1 MTNKIVAIQGNQL
14 SKLNPKTDT
23 SIFLANEIQKKNYKI
38 FYYEPKDLSI
48 INSKVIAK
56 GFFIKFEYNQKK
68 IFTFIFDTTNVGF
81 VNPKYCIKM
90 AMFIHNLKQR
100 EIQYLQQSFII
111 VSSKIVERLLELI
124 FFLQKPVAPVYIINN
139 PHSYSPE

>member
-1 MTNKIVAIQGNQL
+1 MFAEYNYNEFPYVRVKFSNTIENNEDFD
-14 SKLNPKTDT
+14 S
-23 SIFLANEIQKKNYKI
+23 FLAGWI
-38 FYYEPKDLSI
+38 DL
-48 INSKVIAK
+48 
-56 GFFIKFEYNQKK
+56 YNQKK
-68 IFTFIFDTTNVGF
+68 NFTFIFDTTNVGF

-139 PHSYSPE
+139 QNPHSYSP